1 MLLVLLQKI
10 NRIVPGLA
18 LFICLT
24 GIVILQS
31 KQYSKSINQLN
42 TYNYLQQEQE
52 LERLIKIQKHIPS
65 LGFDNLVADWSY
77 LNFVQYFG
85 DKPARDIIGYKLV
98 PNYFETIRD
107 RDPRF
112 TQAYLK
118 LSVANSMYAGNPK
131 QTVALME
138 EVLQAVSPQSAQ
150 ASLLWTS
157 KGLDELLF
165 LGDNKA
171 AHNSYAMAAQWARL
185 QDNNIDDTFIVNNLK
200 TALFLASDPNTK
212 QAQIIAWS
220 TVLPNI
226 KDNQKRQEITEK
238 INSLKAEIIESE
250 ATIEK
255 VGIAK

>member
-1 MLLVLLQKI
+1 MFLVLFQKI

-18 LFICLT
+18 LLICLT

-42 TYNYLQQEQE
+42 THNYLQQEEE
-52 LERLIKIQKHIPS
+52 LERLINVQKHIPS

-85 DKPARDIIGYKLV
+85 NKPARDLIGYKLV

-118 LSVANSMYAGNPK
+118 LAVANSIYAGNPEK
-131 QTVALME
+131 TVALME

-165 LGDNKA
+165 LGDTKA
-171 AHNSYAMAAQWARL
+171 AHNSYGMAAQWARL
-185 QDNNIDDTFIVNNLK
+185 QGNNIDDTFIANNLK
-200 TALFLASDPNTK
+200 TALFLAGDPDTK
-212 QAQIIAWS
+212 EAQIMAWS

-226 KDNQKRQEITEK
+226 KDNQKRQEIIEK
-238 INSLKAEIIESE
+238 INGLKVEIIELE
-250 ATIEK
+250 ATTEK
-255 VGIAK
+255 VSIAK